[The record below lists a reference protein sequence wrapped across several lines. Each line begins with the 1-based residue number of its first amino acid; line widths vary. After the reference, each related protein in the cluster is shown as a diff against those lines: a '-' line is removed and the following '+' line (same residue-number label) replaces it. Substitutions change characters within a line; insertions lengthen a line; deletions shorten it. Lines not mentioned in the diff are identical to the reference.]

1 MKLSALRNVRPAKA
15 AAVLAVVAGAIFA
28 SVLPSSADVSA
39 QSPSQSG
46 VRLQSPAER
55 LARGAAVRV
64 ELLVTCPASGWA
76 SSIGVRLSQRVGSD
90 VASGYGYTSF
100 TCTGGLQSVSVTVQ
114 AEQNAFRASLA
125 YASANLS
132 GSGSNTVYD
141 DREIEIVN
149 P

>member
-1 MKLSALRNVRPAKA
+1 MKLPSIRNLRPARA

-46 VRLQSPAER
+46 VRIQSPAER

-64 ELLVTCPASGWA
+64 ELTVVCPANWSNYA
-76 SSIGVRLSQRVGSD
+76 NVRVTQRVGPGI
-90 VASGYGYTSF
+90 ASGSGYTQF
-100 TCTGGLQSVSVTVQ
+100 TCTGGLQTLLVSVH
-114 AEQNAFRASLA
+114 AEQNPFRAGTA
-125 YASANLS
+125 FASAYISS
-132 GSGSNTVYD
+132 GSGQVAD
-141 DREIEIVN
+141 EREIAIVN